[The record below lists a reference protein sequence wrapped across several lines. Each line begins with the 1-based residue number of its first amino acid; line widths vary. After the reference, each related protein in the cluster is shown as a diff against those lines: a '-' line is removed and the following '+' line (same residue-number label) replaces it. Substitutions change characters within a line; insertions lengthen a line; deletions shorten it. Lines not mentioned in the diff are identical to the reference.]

1 MGTTPYPSESCGVA
15 RFRPFLGI
23 ANVPTRHT

>member
-1 MGTTPYPSESCGVA
+1 MGTTPYPCEGCGID
-15 RFRPFLGI
+15 RFHPFLGI